1 MMQTVFTIIAFS
13 VWNAM
18 DFFSTRIIFDS
29 FYVLGES
36 KRRNYRYLWLI
47 YSFAVTYIYC
57 LTKLYR
63 PGIICNI
70 FFFLFYLRMVPL
82 VWSAYGPVMKVL
94 FIVFFYEEMEAVVS
108 GTITR
113 AFADIIGNSA
123 GMTSWLDDMLVSVI
137 SVVFFVL
144 LCILQ
149 YMRHR
154 RLRLWMANLSMWEYI
169 ILIAAIFFAGNV
181 ESGVWLRDES
191 AQDRIFVMILMALVL
206 LMTLKLIFVNNKNF
220 TMENLVETLKN
231 QMRDM
236 TDHYRELNEKN
247 TELRKFRH
255 DTKNHML
262 AVCSMIEEG
271 RDSQALEYMQKLN
284 DEIYQTSGNI
294 YQTGNYLVDSLLSSK
309 RHIAEQ
315 YDIHFE
321 FEGKVPSDEIG
332 DVDIVVIFSNI
343 IDNAVEA
350 CEKIEGRKQIFIS
363 SALKNGTCAL
373 EVVNPT
379 AGPVDIF
386 NNHID
391 TSKGNAQLHGFG
403 LSNIEDVVEKYHGVV
418 QIFCEKNEFT
428 IKVMIR
434 SPKAL

>member
-1 MMQTVFTIIAFS
+1 MMKTVITIIAFS
-13 VWNAM
+13 VWNVM

-29 FYVLGES
+29 FYALGES
-36 KRRNYRYLWLI
+36 KRRNYRYFWLI

-82 VWSAYGPVMKVL
+82 VWSAYGPVIKVPAIIL
-94 FIVFFYEEMEAVVS
+94 FYEEMEAVVS
-108 GTITR
+108 NAITL
-113 AFADIIGNSA
+113 AFTEMTGNSA
-123 GMTSWLDDMLVSVI
+123 GMMSWLDDMLASAI

-149 YMRHR
+149 YMKQR
-154 RLRLWMANLSMWEYI
+154 RLRLWMADLSISEYI

-206 LMTLKLIFVNNKNF
+206 VMTLRLIFVNNKNF
-220 TMENLVETLKN
+220 TMKNLVGTLKN

-236 TDHYRELNEKN
+236 TDHYREINEKD

-255 DTKNHML
+255 DAKNHIA
-262 AVCSMIEEG
+262 AVSSLIKEG
-271 RDSQALEYMQKLN
+271 RHPQALEYMQKLN
-284 DEIYQTSGNI
+284 DEIYQSSGNL

-309 RHIAEQ
+309 SHTAEQ

-321 FEGKVPSDEIG
+321 FDGKVPGREIG

-350 CEKIEGRKQIFIS
+350 CENLGGKKKIYIS
-363 SALKNGTCAL
+363 SVFKNDTWAL
-373 EVVNPT
+373 EEINPV
-379 AGPVDIF
+379 AGHLNIV

-391 TSKGNAQLHGFG
+391 TSKGNTQLHGFG
-403 LSNIEDVVEKYHGVV
+403 LSNIEDIVEKYHGTMR
-418 QIFCEKNEFT
+418 ISSEKNEFS
-428 IKVMIR
+428 IR
-434 SPKAL
+434 IILHTK